1 MEIRQLRYFVRIV
14 ELGSFSKA
22 AKELYVAQPAL
33 STQITNL
40 EAELGT
46 QLLSRSVRGVSA
58 TDAGKSLY
66 LYAQSILRQ
75 IEMLKE
81 EVSSQSDQPKGPVVI
96 GLPPSVA
103 NVLAVPLIQQIRQD
117 FPQIQ
122 LKIVESLSGHLE
134 DLVSTGKIE
143 MGLLFHDEEPAKERS
158 RATDRAVGRVAIVKE
173 ELFLFTP
180 PNHSVTEETPISA
193 AEIAEMDLFLPGP
206 SNITRQ
212 IIERHF
218 ESKGVTL
225 KIAVELDS
233 LPIIHALVSAGLGA
247 TILSRS
253 GMQNPRI
260 APKLPAHPIE
270 GLSISRYLSLCTPNV
285 LAQSNAAKCV
295 SQVIVHQIK
304 VLIKTG
310 EWSGATCLTDN

>member
-33 STQITNL
+33 STRITNL

-96 GLPPSVA
+96 GLPPSVSS
-103 NVLAVPLIQQIRQD
+103 VLAVPLITQIRQD

-143 MGLLFHDEEPAKERS
+143 MGLLFHDEEPTKDAS
-158 RATDRAVGRVAIVKE
+158 RKTERAVGRVAIMKE
-173 ELFLFTP
+173 ELLLFTSP
-180 PNHSVTEETPISA
+180 HHSLAAETPVSA
-193 AEIAEMDLFLPGP
+193 AYVAKMDLFLPGP
-206 SNITRQ
+206 ANITRQ

-218 ESKGVTL
+218 ESKGL
-225 KIAVELDS
+225 KPKIAVELDS
-233 LPIIHALVSAGLGA
+233 LPTIHALVSAGLGA

-253 GMQNPRI
+253 GMQSTCI
-260 APKLPAHPIE
+260 TPKLSAHPIKD
-270 GLSISRYLSLCTPNV
+270 LSIYRYLSLCTPNV
-285 LAQSNAAKCV
+285 LAQSNAAKYV

-304 VLIKTG
+304 ALIATG

>member
-81 EVSSQSDQPKGPVVI
+81 EVSTQSDQPKGPVVI

-103 NVLAVPLIQQIRQD
+103 NVLAVPLIKQIRQD
-117 FPQIQ
+117 YPQIQ

-143 MGLLFHDEEPAKERS
+143 MGLLFHDEEPAKELS
-158 RATDRAVGRVAIVKE
+158 RAIDRPVGRVAIVRE
-173 ELFLFTP
+173 ELLLFMSP
-180 PNHSVTEETPISA
+180 DHSVRPETPVSA
-193 AEIAEMDLFLPGP
+193 AEVADMDLFLPGP
-206 SNITRQ
+206 ANITRQ

-218 ESKGVTL
+218 ESKGLRL

-233 LPIIHALVSAGLGA
+233 LPTIHALVSAGLGA

-253 GMQNPRI
+253 GMQSARI

-270 GLSISRYLSLCTPNV
+270 GLSINRYLSLCTPNV

-295 SQVIVHQIK
+295 SQVIMHQIK
-304 VLIKTG
+304 TLVAAG

>member
-81 EVSSQSDQPKGPVVI
+81 EVSTESDQPKGPVVI

-103 NVLAVPLIQQIRQD
+103 CVLAVPLITQVRQD

-143 MGLLFHDEEPAKERS
+143 MGLLFHDEEATKEVP
-158 RATDRAVGRVAIVKE
+158 RATDRAVGRVAIMKE
-173 ELFLFTP
+173 ELFLFTSP
-180 PNHSVTEETPISA
+180 SHSVTEETPISA
-193 AEIAEMDLFLPGP
+193 AEIAGMDLFLPGP
-206 SNITRQ
+206 ANITRQ

-218 ESKGVTL
+218 ESKGL
-225 KIAVELDS
+225 KPKVAVELDS
-233 LPIIHALVSAGLGA
+233 LPTIHALVAAGLGA

-253 GMQNPRI
+253 GMQSACI
-260 APKLPAHPIE
+260 APKLSAHPIE

-295 SQVIVHQIK
+295 REVIVHQIK
-304 VLIKTG
+304 ALIAEEK
-310 EWSGATCLTDN
+310 WPGATCLTDN